1 MPIRI
6 NLLAEAQAAE
16 DLRRR
21 DPVKR
26 AIWVGGFLVALVALW
41 CGKLQVDIWHEGV
54 VRGRLEKDW
63 AIKEPKYKILVA
75 TQEKADRLGRLF
87 DGLDRY
93 STNRF
98 LWANTLNA
106 IQHSTIEDIQLTRI
120 RGDQT
125 FDVVNPV
132 NVTNTAAANGPEVK
146 HTPGSSTEKIRL
158 VVDARDYNN
167 QNQTWTKYKEALA
180 NDKYFKRHL
189 KKGEGFVLDGTQSA
203 PMRDPNDPQHEF
215 VTFSLVTRLPEVK
228 RYE

>member
-26 AIWVGGFLVALVALW
+26 GIWIGGFLVALVLLW
-41 CGKLQVDIWHEGV
+41 CGKLQVDIWHDGIT
-54 VRGRLEKDW
+54 RSRLEKDW
-63 AIKEPKYKILVA
+63 AIKEPKYKVLLA
-75 TQEKADRLGRLF
+75 TQERTERLGQLM

-98 LWANTLNA
+98 LWANVLNA

-120 RGDQT
+120 RGEQT
-125 FDVVNPV
+125 FDVVNGSST
-132 NVTNTAAANGPEVK
+132 TNSTANGPDIK
-146 HTPGSSTEKIRL
+146 HKPGSSTEKIRL
-158 VVDARDYNN
+158 VLDARDFNN

-180 NDKYFKRHL
+180 QNKFFKNHL
-189 KKGEGFVLDGTQSA
+189 KKGEGFVLDGTQGA
-203 PMRDPNDPQHEF
+203 PTRDPLDPLHEY
-215 VTFSLVTRLPEVK
+215 VTFTLVTRLPEVK